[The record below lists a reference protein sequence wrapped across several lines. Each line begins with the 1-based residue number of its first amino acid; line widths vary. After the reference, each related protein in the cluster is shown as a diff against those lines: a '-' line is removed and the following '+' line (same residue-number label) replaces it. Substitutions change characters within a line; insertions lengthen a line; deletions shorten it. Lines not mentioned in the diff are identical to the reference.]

1 MNKGFTKFDNTL
13 LEAIM
18 RADFNGTEMKVII
31 TIVRYTAG
39 YQRTVGT
46 LSAACISVLTGKSLR
61 CVKYALKSLT
71 EKNVISKFTE
81 NGVNSYSVNDVT
93 TWKDYEN
100 LHLCSEINSTDAVKS
115 LAPRPVQRVAHNK
128 DNINKYKYN
137 FKDQEQK
144 FSVPTPKP
152 TKFNNFKPSGN
163 IDYKRLEMDA
173 LKRQLKRLKN
183 SEA

>member
-46 LSAACISVLTGKSLR
+46 LSAACISLLTGKSER
-61 CVKYALKSLT
+61 CVKYALKSLY

-81 NGVNSYSVNDVT
+81 GGVNSYSVNDVT
-93 TWKDYEN
+93 SWRDYEN
-100 LHLCSEINSTDAVKS
+100 LHICSEINFTNTVKNAS
-115 LAPRPVQRVAHNK
+115 LPSVKQTAHIK

-137 FKDQEQK
+137 FKDTEKK
-144 FSVPTPKP
+144 FSVPTPKA
-152 TKFNNFKPSGN
+152 TKFNNFTPSGN
-163 IDYKRLEMDA
+163 IDYKKLEMDA
-173 LKRQLKRLKN
+173 LKRQLERFK
-183 SEA
+183 S